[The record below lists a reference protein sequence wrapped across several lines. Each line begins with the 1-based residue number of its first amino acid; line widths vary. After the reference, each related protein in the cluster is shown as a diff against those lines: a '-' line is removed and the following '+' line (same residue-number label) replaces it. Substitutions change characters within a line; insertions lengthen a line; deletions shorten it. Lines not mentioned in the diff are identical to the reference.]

1 MLERLITRVE
11 NYLKYNT
18 YSSVVSLSNK
28 ERKKLG
34 KFCLNYCIENVGT
47 HRSKGNPSVIIVNK
61 KKSYYGEYCNSSQKI
76 YVYYSECETIGKF
89 INTFIH
95 EYTHHTQNLKSYNKI
110 LSKLGYNDHPMEI
123 EANGMAQKYTQ
134 QLIESFRKSLNK

>member
-11 NYLKYNT
+11 NYLN
-18 YSSVVSLSNK
+18 
-28 ERKKLG
+28 
-34 KFCLNYCIENVGT
+34 
-47 HRSKGNPSVIIVNK
+47 
-61 KKSYYGEYCNSSQKI
+61 
-76 YVYYSECETIGKF
+76 
-89 INTFIH
+89 
-95 EYTHHTQNLKSYNKI
+95 YNKI